1 MEAQAITEVEI
12 KEQQLVIAQWMQ
24 VPEEI
29 IGILNQELPWR
40 IREWIYLCA
49 LDQMPAEILEK
60 MPTWELEKIQRERM
74 GYLQKKFQDTDLIE
88 RAMKEN
94 QDRLEILAANSERL
108 TTVVQDGLE
117 KVLQD
122 LTKEKEELKQKS
134 EQLLKEN
141 GSWNSNCSK

>member
-60 MPTWELEKIQRERM
+60 MPTWELEKIQRRADEIPAEKIPGYRSDRTRNER
-74 GYLQKKFQDTDLIE
+74 
-88 RAMKEN
+88 
-94 QDRLEILAANSERL
+94 
-108 TTVVQDGLE
+108 
-117 KVLQD
+117 
-122 LTKEKEELKQKS
+122 KS
-134 EQLLKEN
+134 
-141 GSWNSNCSK
+141 GSAGNPGCQ

>member
-1 MEAQAITEVEI
+1 MEAQAITEAEI

-60 MPTWELEKIQRERM
+60 MPTWELEKIQRERNGIPAEKIS
-74 GYLQKKFQDTDLIE
+74 GYRFIGTGNE
-88 RAMKEN
+88 R
-94 QDRLEILAANSERL
+94 
-108 TTVVQDGLE
+108 
-117 KVLQD
+117 
-122 LTKEKEELKQKS
+122 KS
-134 EQLLKEN
+134 
-141 GSWNSNCSK
+141 GSAGNPGCQ

>member
-49 LDQMPAEILEK
+49 LDQMPAEILK
-60 MPTWELEKIQRERM
+60 NAYMGVRKNPKRADGIPAEKISGYRFIGTGNER
-74 GYLQKKFQDTDLIE
+74 
-88 RAMKEN
+88 
-94 QDRLEILAANSERL
+94 
-108 TTVVQDGLE
+108 
-117 KVLQD
+117 
-122 LTKEKEELKQKS
+122 KS
-134 EQLLKEN
+134 
-141 GSWNSNCSK
+141 GSAGNPGC

>member
-1 MEAQAITEVEI
+1 M
-12 KEQQLVIAQWMQ
+12 VIAQWMQ

-49 LDQMPAEILEK
+49 LDQMPAETLEK

-74 GYLQKKFQDTDLIE
+74 EFLQKKFQDTDLIE

-94 QDRLEILAANSERL
+94 QNRLEISVLGRKRR
-108 TTVVQDGLE
+108 
-117 KVLQD
+117 KVGR
-122 LTKEKEELKQKS
+122 KNRSSRRKRRK
-134 EQLLKEN
+134 
-141 GSWNSNCSK
+141 